1 MLAIVCT
8 IFFLGAAA
16 LAIGTIVISAME
28 LGPQVSAIRQQ
39 ARSVPETKD
48 YLVTTFTIPS
58 SLHMADQPLPRA
70 RRGVGRA
77 AIRPVPRRNEGSR
90 AAA

>member
-1 MLAIVCT
+1 MFAIVCT

-16 LAIGTIVISAME
+16 LAIGTITASAME

-39 ARSVPETKD
+39 GRSVPEMKE
-48 YLVTTFTIPS
+48 YLVTTFTIPN
-58 SLHMADQPLPRA
+58 SLQVADQPLPKA
-70 RRGVGRA
+70 RRGVVRA
-77 AIRPVPRRNEGSR
+77 TIRPALRRNEGSR

>member
-1 MLAIVCT
+1 MFAIVCT

-16 LAIGTIVISAME
+16 LAIGTIAASAME

-39 ARSVPETKD
+39 VQSVPEMKE
-48 YLVTTFTIPS
+48 YLVTTFAIPNT
-58 SLHMADQPLPRA
+58 LQMADQPLPKA
-70 RRGVGRA
+70 RRGVVRA
-77 AIRPVPRRNEGSR
+77 ATRPTLRRNEGSR